1 VSIDAVRDWLHGLEA
16 QLDAGPVDERWT
28 MLAWV
33 AGRNVDLDEQE
44 LEESL
49 RRAMLLRAAGG
60 DPHRELA
67 IEERAVT
74 SLAGDLDAPE
84 QRAQLMAGIDEL
96 VGLAERLPRVRSALF
111 DLAAAPDSAWRA
123 YACGLLAEEL
133 GDDEPDDEPDGEA

>member
-33 AGRNVDLDEQE
+33 AGRNVPLGEQE
-44 LEESL
+44 LRESL

-67 IEERAVT
+67 LDERAVV
-74 SLAGDLDAPE
+74 SLAEDLDAPE
-84 QRAQLMAGIDEL
+84 HRAELMSGIDEL

-111 DLAAAPDSAWRA
+111 DLAASPDSAWRA
-123 YACGLLAEEL
+123 YTCALLAEEL
-133 GDDEPDDEPDGEA
+133 ADEELDGED